1 MEFFLALI
9 YNQWFLVL
17 LFSLARRRRKIL
29 LFSGFYSYFC
39 MFLERFPWFFTDFFQ
54 IHKKF
59 HILAIIPDA
68 SMWKKNKNSTY
79 IRVGFYYETGRGRS
93 WIPNFWNILYKKLH
107 GDMFICI
114 VLTCFECQF
123 IFSLTKNSV
132 SENSDPKPEPN
143 LVPAEPIWFRLEPIW
158 FRLQKF
164 SSECY
169 FRHFRVPDWSEIIL
183 GVSCPRPSLV
193 RLISLRDL

>member
-1 MEFFLALI
+1 M
-9 YNQWFLVL
+9 
-17 LFSLARRRRKIL
+17 
-29 LFSGFYSYFC
+29 
-39 MFLERFPWFFTDFFQ
+39 
-54 IHKKF
+54 
-59 HILAIIPDA
+59 
-68 SMWKKNKNSTY
+68 
-79 IRVGFYYETGRGRS
+79 GFYYETGRAGS

-183 GVSCPRPSLV
+183 GWWFMPQIIIGAADKFTWLVDCPITKWLLLIVSIDQDCTDRTIPSP
-193 RLISLRDL
+193 IYS